1 MSSLRI
7 RTRFLSWCV
16 CIAVASVS
24 TVATAVPI
32 SIFNT
37 GVDAIGNAIVGDGVL
52 DTHYS
57 FFTQPAPATA
67 TAVTVDPLNYPFPA
81 WVANNAQSRW
91 IGPGINGSG
100 NAGLYIYRTTF
111 NLPANAI
118 LGSASIT
125 GDWAKDDNSN
135 ANDIRINGI
144 STGQNNGTFTAV
156 VPFSVGSGFVIG
168 TNTLDFYVNNQGGPT
183 GLRVDHILGNYQIAV
198 PEPSTAILIAAA
210 SLISMVTLRRK
221 RSV

>member
-1 MSSLRI
+1 MTSLRT
-7 RTRFLSWCV
+7 RTRGLRWCI
-16 CIAVASVS
+16 CIAAASVS
-24 TVATAVPI
+24 TVATAVPV

-37 GVDAIGNAIVGDGVL
+37 GVDAVGNAIVGNGVL

-57 FFTQPAPATA
+57 YFTQPAPATA

-81 WVANNAQSRW
+81 WVANNTQSRW

-100 NAGLYIYRTTF
+100 NPGLYIYRTTF
-111 NLPANAI
+111 NLPASAI

-125 GDWAKDDNSN
+125 GDWAKDDASN

-144 STGQNNGTFTAV
+144 STGQNNGTFTAL
-156 VPFSVGSGFVIG
+156 VPFSVNSGFVIG

-183 GLRVDHILGNYQIAV
+183 GLRVDHIVGSYQVV
-198 PEPSTAILIAAA
+198 PEPSTALLIAAA

-221 RSV
+221 RFV